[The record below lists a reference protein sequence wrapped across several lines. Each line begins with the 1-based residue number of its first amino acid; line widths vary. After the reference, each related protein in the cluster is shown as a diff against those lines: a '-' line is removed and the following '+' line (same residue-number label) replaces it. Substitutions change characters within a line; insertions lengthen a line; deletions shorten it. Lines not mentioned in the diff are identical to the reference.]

1 MLSHCLRRADSA
13 DRTFHLIPLL
23 GLILLLAAPLARAD
37 EPDSDEEA
45 GPAPPEAVV
54 ASDEADEAPPAHEV
68 GPVTVTATRG
78 ERDVLEVPGNVTV
91 INREE
96 IERSG
101 VRTVPELL
109 RRESGVFV
117 TNTTTNRAGYTV
129 DSRGFNNGGGNGS
142 NTLIQVDGRRVNE
155 SDSSVPDWSMIP
167 LDEIESI
174 EIVRGAA
181 SALYGDSAAGGV
193 INIRTRPREGPPRAT
208 LRGRLGRYGSAG
220 GSLNAAGSL
229 GPVTGGLFIDGF
241 TTDGYRHQSDF
252 KTLDFK
258 GSLEWNIADRVLIG
272 GRGGYH
278 DDFRALPGSLTQEDI
293 DTLGRRAASPTNL
306 GDEWDVEKGFFH
318 GWIEAILAEDIELRI
333 QPYYRTRTDDAT
345 INHLIWG
352 ETLLDSEKKGG
363 GVDAQL
369 RMDRP
374 LFGRP
379 NRLIVGG
386 EFLHDE
392 VDRLAD
398 YEFSPGGPRGRT
410 FSGGD
415 RDVYALFLQEEIH
428 VLDNLLIA
436 AGVRFDR
443 AFLDI
448 SSRNPDTGESATKE
462 PDYSVWSPK
471 ASITYRILPTL
482 SVYAAYARGFRIPSL
497 DEDLPVVGWPLPD
510 LELQVSDSIE
520 VGAKQ
525 RSERIDASVAVYYMN
540 VRDEIIWDPLA
551 FANMNFDRVRHIG
564 VETSFALR
572 ILEWLSFYGSY
583 TFEDVEI
590 REAEDPDFEGRRMP
604 ITPRHRGTAGLLASL
619 PYDLE
624 FGVNANI
631 VGERILSNDFDRELP
646 KLDGFAT
653 IDFLMAWRPKFGE
666 HLEGALTLALRNVAA
681 EEYDGFG
688 ARLDVYPPPTFE
700 WTPTAFFY
708 PAAKRTWEVGFMLT
722 LRN

>member
-23 GLILLLAAPLARAD
+23 GLILLLAAPLALAEETGSEEAAEPEAPAAVVAPD
-37 EPDSDEEA
+37 EPDEA
-45 GPAPPEAVV
+45 L
-54 ASDEADEAPPAHEV
+54 PAHQV
-68 GPVTVTATRG
+68 GPVTVTATRA

-91 INREE
+91 IDREE

-155 SDSSVPDWSMIP
+155 SDSSIPDWSMIP

-181 SALYGDSAAGGV
+181 SALYGDNAAGGV
-193 INIRTRPREGPPRAT
+193 INIRTRPREGQPRAS
-208 LRGRLGRYGSAG
+208 LRGRVGRYGSGG

-229 GPVTGGLFIDGF
+229 GSVTGELFIDGF
-241 TTDGYRHQSDF
+241 TTNGYRDQSDF
-252 KTLDFK
+252 ETLDFK
-258 GSLEWNIADRVLIG
+258 GSLEWNIAERVLIG

-278 DDFRALPGSLTQEDI
+278 EDFRALPGSLTQEEI
-293 DTLGRRAASPTNL
+293 DDLGRRAVSPNNL
-306 GDEWDVEKGFFH
+306 GDEWDVDQGFFH
-318 GWIEAILAEDIELRI
+318 GWIEGILADAIELRI
-333 QPYYRTRTDDAT
+333 QPFYRTRSDDAE
-345 INHLIWG
+345 INHLVWG
-352 ETLLDSEKKGG
+352 ETLIDSEKEGV
-363 GVDAQL
+363 GVDVQL
-369 RMDRP
+369 LVDRQ
-374 LFGRP
+374 LFGMS

-392 VDRLAD
+392 VERLAD
-398 YEFSPGGPRGRT
+398 YEFFPGGPRAQT
-410 FSGGD
+410 LSGGD
-415 RDVYALFLQEEIH
+415 RDVYAVFLQEEIQ

-443 AFLDI
+443 ALLDI
-448 SSRNPDTGESATKE
+448 FSVDVGSGERATKE

-471 ASITYRILPTL
+471 ASITYRALPTL

-510 LELQVSDSIE
+510 LDLQVSDSIE
-520 VGAKQ
+520 VGVKQ

-540 VRDEIIWDPLA
+540 VRDEVIWDQLS

-564 VETSFALR
+564 VETAFALQ
-572 ILEWLSFYGSY
+572 ILEWLSIYGSY

-590 REAEDPDFEGRRMP
+590 REAHNPDFEGEKMP
-604 ITPRHRGTAGLLASL
+604 ITPTHRGTAGLLTTL

-624 FGVNANI
+624 FGVNANL
-631 VGERILSNDFDRELP
+631 VGERILASDFDRELP
-646 KLDGFAT
+646 KLDAYAT

-666 HLEGALTLALRNVAA
+666 HLEGALTLALRNVAG
-681 EEYDGFG
+681 EEFDDFG
-688 ARLDVYPPPTFE
+688 ARFNTGGEPTSY
-700 WTPTAFFY
+700 FY
-708 PAAKRTWEVGFMLT
+708 PAPKRTWEVGFMLT
-722 LRN
+722 LRR